1 MTSKPVIPIGILK
14 QKLSLSSESG
24 LPEVVTKTT
33 LTLDALKTGSLRVYG
48 QAMST
53 LSNAEERVIASLNL
67 NTQMGDYDR
76 NMLMA
81 LLREDKDSGLGQE
94 EALIKDFL
102 EKNPK
107 WYNTVQAN
115 HLIGVKIHLANI
127 LEIFNYQNP
136 HPKTADWVFVWV
148 YNAYQNYKEEEK
160 RFGQ

>member
-1 MTSKPVIPIGILK
+1 MTSKNVIPIGILK
-14 QKLSLSSESG
+14 QKLFSSSKSESLEEHTTST
-24 LPEVVTKTT
+24 LP
-33 LTLDALKTGSLRVYG
+33 LDALRTGSLTVYG
-48 QAMST
+48 QALLAS
-53 LSNAEERVIASLNL
+53 SNEEERVIASLNL
-67 NTQMGDYDR
+67 HTVMGDYDR
-76 NMLMA
+76 SMLMV